1 MTLKGDKCYMYS
13 DSKSKYLYLYER
25 IRRDIIDGVYRAG
38 DKLPSKRNLAGES
51 NVSVITVQHAYE
63 LLLEEGYVSSCEKKG
78 YFVIYDPRAVFS
90 VADTKAESRL
100 PAGENP
106 DSAGHRQQG
115 EGISGE
121 ISNVNTAA
129 DSTELSFPLY
139 ARTARKVMSV
149 YQEKMLERSPGFGLD
164 IFRETLAKYLRRN
177 RNIDVNENQIIVG
190 SGAEYL
196 YGMVVRAL
204 GRDRVYGIES
214 PSYKKIASV
223 YNAEGVEMRML
234 RLEKDGINSE
244 ELWKADIQVLHITPF
259 RSYPSGVSASASKK
273 HEYIRWCN
281 EKNAVIIEDD
291 FESEFSPSRKPE
303 DTLFT
308 LNNGRNV
315 IYVNTFTR
323 TIGSFIRVAYMVIP
337 KDFVD
342 VFKEK
347 IGFYAC
353 PVPSLEQYIITEL
366 INNGDFERHLNRVR
380 RSRR

>member
-1 MTLKGDKCYMYS
+1 MYS

-121 ISNVNTAA
+121 ISNINTAA

-234 RLEKDGINSE
+234 RLEKDGINSA
-244 ELWKADIQVLHITPF
+244 ELWKADIQALHITPY

-308 LNNGRNV
+308 LNNGKNV

-323 TIGSFIRVAYMVIP
+323 TIGSFLRVAYMVIP
-337 KDFVD
+337 KEFVA
-342 VFKEK
+342 VFNEK
-347 IGFYAC
+347 IGFYSC
-353 PVPSLEQYIITEL
+353 PVPTPEQYIITEL